1 MRIRSEKENEKQPRK
16 KRRWLRMTIG
26 IKISFILTLMVAV
39 LGFFSIMF
47 VRGFFVMILMEEE
60 IQHLYSVGLTS
71 LGVIGTVNS
80 KKACDRIKSVYSSIP
95 YEEKEDPADS
105 AYLANYPD
113 FDTMH
118 DDIDEVLIDEVLSVI
133 KDKNTGIQN
142 VGLCLLDDDKKR
154 IVWVRST
161 ESDYP
166 CGFWSDFIYTKS
178 ATMDG
183 EEPLYVFDQGIREGK
198 LRIAHVRVLIPINKE
213 NTGNLDGYMYIDK
226 DNDKLYD
233 WLFIFTLFY
242 CIVYLF
248 VVVLAWIFTTHNLR
262 RTVVRPLRKLSKAAN
277 QWADSPDKLADVYY
291 FDKLKIKTNDELGD
305 LCEAMQGMETELHG
319 YMTHLE
325 EVTREKQRVSTELEF
340 AARLQANMLPDKLE
354 FTGQPFAISA
364 FMKPAR
370 SVGGDFY
377 DFFMIGED
385 RIAMIIA
392 DVSDKGVPASL
403 FMVVSKTLMGN
414 RIKDNPDDIAAAV
427 SRANV
432 QLFETN
438 KELMF
443 VTVFVC
449 VYSMKEGTLSYVNA
463 GHEDPII
470 YRKSED
476 KFSYIIED
484 HDLFM
489 GVDPDI
495 QFTERK
501 IPFAPGDKLFL
512 YTDGVTEAMNTR
524 DVVFGGERLLTELNK
539 NTALCGDEVI
549 DSVWNEISEFQK
561 NKSQSDDVTML
572 LFEA

>member
-47 VRGFFVMILMEEE
+47 VRDFFIMILMEEE
-60 IQHLYSVGLTS
+60 IQLLYSVGLTS

-80 KKACDRIKSVYSSIP
+80 EKACDRVKSVYSSIP

-133 KDKNTGIQN
+133 KDQNTGIQN

-178 ATMDG
+178 AIMDG
-183 EEPLYVFDQGIREGK
+183 ALYVFDKGIREGK
-198 LRIAHVRVLIPINKE
+198 VRIARVRVLIPINKE
-213 NTGNLDGYMYIDK
+213 NTGNLDGYMYIYK

-233 WLFIFTLFY
+233 WLLFFTLFY

-403 FMVVSKTLMGN
+403 FMVVSKTLVGN